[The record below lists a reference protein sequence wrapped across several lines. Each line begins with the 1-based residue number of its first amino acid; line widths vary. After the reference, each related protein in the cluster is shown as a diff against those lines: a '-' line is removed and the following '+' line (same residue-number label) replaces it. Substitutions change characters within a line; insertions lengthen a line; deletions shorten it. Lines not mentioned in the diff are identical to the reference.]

1 MQNHKV
7 YDFSLIDKFGDMG
20 IVGVCIIIDDMI
32 DTFLLSCR
40 ALGRNVEKQMLK
52 IVSYKGLKAKYIPS
66 DKNHQVKSCLFRLLL
81 DIRCF
86 GLCRGNTSN
95 DVFG

>member
-1 MQNHKV
+1 
-7 YDFSLIDKFGDMG
+7 MG
-20 IVGVCIIIDDMI
+20 IVGVCIIINDMI

-66 DKNHQVKSCLFRLLL
+66 DKNHQVKSFYQNNGFELI
-81 DIRCF
+81 DIDN
-86 GLCRGNTSN
+86 LTSMYIFKKI
-95 DVFG
+95 DL